1 MCHWL
6 VCAQR
11 KPRTAA
17 PPNPLGHVDIAYR
30 DFTMQTLVS
39 PPGVVLVRDASYLFW
54 LLIPYSL
61 KNDNVPLASM
71 YTAETTHGSD
81 T

>member
-17 PPNPLGHVDIAYR
+17 PPNLLGHVDIALVI
-30 DFTMQTLVS
+30 TMHTLVA

-61 KNDNVPLASM
+61 KNDKVPLASM
-71 YTAETTHGSD
+71 
-81 T
+81 